1 MRTGRWRWRWGPDLL
16 LGLVGVALVAANGLL
31 GWAEI
36 QDNPVVAALAT
47 AAGLALFAVRRW
59 PWPTLAVEATLL
71 VVADTVAPP
80 NSIITQLGLAVALA
94 VVAYRA
100 GWVGTV
106 LAFLLAFG
114 ATLVDVM
121 DPAVEPLPVSDKEAV
136 ARLLAIAALVGAPIV
151 FGRYLRRQRDA
162 ALVAEERVWEVESR
176 RAAENR
182 AARLA
187 ERTSIARD
195 LHDIVAHHV
204 SAIALQAGAAQFAA
218 RHTGRVDDAVA
229 ALGEVHGTAG
239 QVLDELRELLEVL
252 RDPEAVDATTVLV
265 EPEQIFRDAVRRVE
279 AGGLAVTLSG
289 ADLVAGAPLVV
300 RTTAARVIQ
309 EGLTNAL
316 KHAGPGT
323 SVSVRLAREERGLLV
338 EVVDG
343 GPPRP
348 DPDRSPLPPSGH
360 GLAGMRE
367 RVGLLGGR
375 FAAGPATDGGWRLT
389 AHLPVK
395 EFS

>member
-1 MRTGRWRWRWGPDLL
+1 MRTGRWRRGPDLL
-16 LGLVGVALVAANGLL
+16 LGLVGVALIAANGLL

-36 QDNPVVAALAT
+36 QDNPVVATLAT
-47 AAGLALFAVRRW
+47 GAGLALFAVRRW
-59 PWPTLAVEATLL
+59 PWPTLVVEATLL
-71 VVADTVAPP
+71 VVADAVAPP

-100 GWVGTV
+100 GWLGTGS
-106 LAFLLAFG
+106 AFLLAFG

-121 DPAVEPLPVSDKEAV
+121 DPDVEPLPVSDKDAV
-136 ARLLAIAALVGAPIV
+136 ARLLAIAALVAAPIV

-162 ALVAEERVWEVESR
+162 ALVAEERIWEVESR

-187 ERTSIARD
+187 ERTVVARD

-204 SAIALQAGAAQFAA
+204 SAIALRAGAAQFAA

-229 ALGEVHGTAG
+229 ALGEVRSTAG

-279 AGGLAVTLSG
+279 AGGLAVVLTG

-300 RTTAARVIQ
+300 RTTAARVVQ

-316 KHAGPGT
+316 KHAGSGA

-338 EVVDG
+338 EVVDT
-343 GPPRP
+343 GPPRA
-348 DPDRSPLPPSGH
+348 DPERSPLPPSGH

-375 FAAGPATDGGWRLT
+375 FAAGPAAEGGWRLT